1 MSYFQWKWPTFS
13 PIEGEWVLPLPLR
26 TRVNVVNNYIISD
39 GSGPHSLRWR
49 ECGPSLP
56 LRTRVNVVNKY
67 SYFQWKWPTFPPME
81 GECGPPLPLRT
92 RVNVVN
98 KYHTSGRSGPRCPL
112 MEGRC
117 GLPRSCGRIHLT
129 SDGSGPYS
137 L

>member
-1 MSYFQWKWPTFS
+1 MWSLTSPPHEGECGYYLYNFQWKRSTF
-13 PIEGEWVLPLPLR
+13 PPMEG
-26 TRVNVVNNYIISD
+26 
-39 GSGPHSLRWR
+39 

-67 SYFQWKWPTFPPME
+67 LTSNGSGPRFPPRE
-81 GECGPPLPLRT
+81 GECGPSLPLRT

-98 KYHTSGRSGPRCPL
+98 NY
-112 MEGRC
+112 
-117 GLPRSCGRIHLT
+117 IT